1 MLEIK
6 NLGVSILYADAFFV
20 THALRR
26 TKHELVGYSGV
37 VGSDAQIKSTQT
49 LHRLLGRIIE
59 QKVFR
64 TAEAGGYEDQLDV
77 SDMLRFPKIR
87 MCSL

>member
-1 MLEIK
+1 MLKIN
-6 NLGVSILYADAFFV
+6 NLGVSILYVDAFFV
-20 THALRR
+20 THALHR
-26 TKHELVGYSGV
+26 TKHEHKRFSGV

-49 LHRLLGRIIE
+49 LHRLLGRIIK

-64 TAEAGGYEDQLDV
+64 TAEAAGYEDQLDG
-77 SDMLRFPKIR
+77 SDMLHFPKIG

>member
-1 MLEIK
+1 MLY
-6 NLGVSILYADAFFV
+6 VDAFFV

-26 TKHELVGYSGV
+26 TKAELIWFSGA

-49 LHRLLGRIIE
+49 LHRLLGRTIK
-59 QKVFR
+59 QRVFR
-64 TAEAGGYEDQLDV
+64 TAEAAGYEDQLDG
-77 SDMLRFPKIR
+77 SDMLHFPKIR

>member
-1 MLEIK
+1 MLKIN
-6 NLGVSILYADAFFV
+6 NLGVIILYVDAFFV

-26 TKHELVGYSGV
+26 TKNELIWVDGA

-49 LHRLLGRIIE
+49 LHRLLGRIIK
-59 QKVFR
+59 QKVLR
-64 TAEAGGYEDQLDV
+64 TAEAGGYEDQLDG
-77 SDMLRFPKIR
+77 SDMLRFPKIG